1 MSVNRIDLA
10 KLPEISQYKHME
22 TQRQQHAHDA
32 INQNFKNMVN
42 QQHQKPQGTT
52 KPENPE
58 LHYDAKEKGSN
69 EYYSSGNKK
78 KKGKNEDKKNPE
90 EPRKSGGFDIKI

>member
-1 MSVNRIDLA
+1 MAVNRIDLV
-10 KLPEISQYKHME
+10 KLPEVSQYKHME
-22 TQRQQHAHDA
+22 TQRLQHAQDV
-32 INQNFKNMVN
+32 INQNFQHLVE

-78 KKGKNEDKKNPE
+78 KKEKKEDKRNAM
-90 EPRKSGGFDIKI
+90 EPPKSGGFDIKI

>member
-1 MSVNRIDLA
+1 MAVNRIDLA
-10 KLPEISQYKHME
+10 KLPEVSQYKHME
-22 TQRQQHAHDA
+22 TQRMQHAQDV
-32 INQNFKNMVN
+32 INQNFKTQVD

-52 KPENPE
+52 KPENSE

-78 KKGKNEDKKNPE
+78 RKEKKEDNKNSTVP
-90 EPRKSGGFDIKI
+90 PKSGGFDIKI